1 MKTEIKFEDKLY
13 SCEIK
18 IADKESMTIEIFEK
32 GFLSFKGKIILEDI
46 IKQIRVFAKYSIE
59 EVFSVF
65 SDLES
70 EKFNIIKDKDE
81 YKLDIAIK
89 ILKKEKHYA
98 TIITKFE
105 ESKIDILKRL
115 KKQIEEN
122 NNRIKSLKEEIK
134 QLKKIHSNAKT
145 KEKEENKTEKGS
157 KLEKIDDKEKDDEIN
172 EEDKKEQ
179 KKEIVPEFKLSS
191 LKYEKKNR

>member
-18 IADKESMTIEIFEK
+18 IADKESMIIEIFEK